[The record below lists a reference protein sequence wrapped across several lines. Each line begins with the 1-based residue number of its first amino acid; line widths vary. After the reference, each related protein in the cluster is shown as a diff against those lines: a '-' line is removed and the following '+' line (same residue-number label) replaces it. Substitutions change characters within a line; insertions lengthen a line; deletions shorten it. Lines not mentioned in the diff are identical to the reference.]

1 MLVSLDDFDKEN
13 EMTAHSGPGMGAAPR
28 HLKTVLQAFS
38 QQFSLSR
45 HGRSAITRGPARR
58 SVARSFTKR
67 TVS

>member
-1 MLVSLDDFDKEN
+1 MLLALDDFDKEN

-28 HLKTVLQAFS
+28 HLKTEPQPFS

-45 HGRSAITRGPARR
+45 HGLSAITRGPARR
-58 SVARSFTKR
+58 SVARSFKKR